1 MKFSPI
7 TKLFFVLI
15 LAAGTISQAQAPDF
29 TAPLEVA
36 SGPLSD
42 TGLIL
47 NPDIAV
53 DADGAVYVSYADLKE
68 DKDIWVR
75 KLGGT
80 PLAASGAAVNV
91 SVSKAFS
98 LQPEI
103 AASGGRVCVAW
114 QDGEFGSFEILVSC
128 SDDGGKTFGA
138 GVNVSKSKD
147 VDSGTIILGDGHWDG
162 NHDIAIDK
170 NKNIYVVWAD
180 DRDLKFSKSADGKIF
195 SDSVNLPQ
203 GTPDVRYPHIKVGG
217 DNAIYIAYNE
227 PSEQA
232 SDVLL
237 LKSTDGGTT
246 FSKEP
251 VFATSNR
258 GFSDAAEI
266 AIDAK
271 GVLYIVNDDT
281 TTNPNNADINFSVST
296 DGGARFEDRSA
307 IAKDGAFPSIA
318 TDGKNLFVGFSN
330 IADPRALPSVGFVYS
345 TDSGKS
351 FTRKDIPNSND
362 QLEFLDIAEDLEIT
376 NGTINVSDTEVAA
389 SAAQGDKNGTA
400 YITWVQVVGR
410 DAKLYVTT
418 FTP

>member
-1 MKFSPI
+1 MKFSSI
-7 TKLFFVLI
+7 SKIFFVLVV
-15 LAAGTISQAQAPDF
+15 AASTISQAQMPDF

-53 DADGAVYVSYADLKE
+53 DSDGSAYVSYADLKE
-68 DKDIWVR
+68 DKDVWVR
-75 KLGGT
+75 KLSGT
-80 PLAASGAAVNV
+80 PLAASGAAVNI
-91 SVSKAFS
+91 SNTKGFS
-98 LQPEI
+98 IQPEI
-103 AASGGRVCVAW
+103 AAGGGRVCVAW
-114 QDGEFGSFEILVSC
+114 QDGEFGSFEIFVAC

-147 VDSGTIILGDGHWDG
+147 VDSGVIILGDGRWDG
-162 NHDIAIDK
+162 NHDIALDK

-180 DRDLKFSKSADGKIF
+180 DRDLKFSKSADGKTF
-195 SDSVNLPQ
+195 SDPANLPQ

-217 DNAIYIAYNE
+217 DNSIYIAYNE
-227 PSEQA
+227 PSEQS

-237 LKSTDGGTT
+237 LKSTDGGAT
-246 FSKEP
+246 FSKDP

-271 GVLYIVNDDT
+271 GAIYIVNDDT

-296 DGGARFEDRSA
+296 DGGARFEDKSA

-330 IADPRALPSVGFVYS
+330 IADPRALPTVGFVYS
-345 TDSGKS
+345 TDGGKS
-351 FTRKDIPNSND
+351 FTRKDIPNTKD
-362 QLEFLDIAEDLEIT
+362 QLEFLDIAEDLDIT

-389 SAAQGDKNGTA
+389 SAAQGDKNGIA
-400 YITWVQVVGR
+400 YITWVQIVGR
-410 DAKLYVTT
+410 DAKLFVTT